1 MPDED
6 NTDMAVEMIGEA
18 GSRQQDARSKDMDAS
33 YGITVDVTAVLG
45 VATMKV
51 SQLLKLGRGAVVQLD
66 RMVDED
72 IEVFVN
78 DIIVAEGEVTV
89 IEDRLAVRLTKVIKG
104 NIGRL

>member
-6 NTDMAVEMIGEA
+6 KTEMAVEMIGEA

-78 DIIVAEGEVTV
+78 DIIVAKGEVTV
-89 IEDRLAVRLTKVIKG
+89 IEDRLAVKLTKVIKS
-104 NIGRL
+104 NLGRL